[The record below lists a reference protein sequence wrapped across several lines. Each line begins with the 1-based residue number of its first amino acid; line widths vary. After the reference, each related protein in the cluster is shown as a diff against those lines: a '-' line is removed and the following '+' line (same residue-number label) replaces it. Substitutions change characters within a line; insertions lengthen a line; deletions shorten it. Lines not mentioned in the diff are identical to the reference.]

1 MLRWIIGTSL
11 QARFVVVALAAL
23 LLVFGFTQLEDMP
36 VDILPEFS
44 PPYVELQIE
53 ALGLSAQEVE
63 AMITTPLE
71 ADMLNGTPWAKKIRS
86 VSLPGLSSITLMFE
100 KGTDIMRARQVAQ
113 ERLVEVF
120 ALPQVSNQFTMI
132 NPVSSAGRVMDIGLF
147 SDKLSLIEMSV
158 LARWT
163 IAPRL
168 MGLPGVANVS
178 IWGERER
185 QLQVQVN
192 PERLGAEGLTLMQI
206 IKTAGNSLWASPLS
220 FLEAST
226 PGTGGWIETPN
237 QRLGVRHILPIQT
250 AEDLAKVPIEGAP
263 LKRLGDVAEV
273 VEDHQPLIGD
283 AIVKHSP
290 SLMLVVEKFPWANTK
305 DVTEQVETALID
317 LRPAVSGMEMDPTL
331 FRPATYIELAIDN
344 LSSALLIG
352 AVFIFAAFLA
362 FLFSWRTA
370 LINTVAVLTSIIA
383 AGTVLY
389 VRGVTINMIIIAGL
403 MIALGVIIDDAIV
416 DMENIVRRLR
426 RAREEDSSK
435 SATII
440 IYQAVIEMRSPLV
453 YATVI
458 MVFAVLPTLFLE
470 GFTGAFWQPIATS
483 YMLAL
488 LASFVVAL
496 TVTPTLSVLLLRN
509 TSLQAADPP
518 VMRLLRSI
526 YSGVFGWT
534 ARTPRAAFVAVC
546 VVIVAGVAF
555 IPFLRQESLLPDFK
569 ETDLLV
575 RMEGNSSASHPA
587 MSRIVNLASSELQ
600 AIPGVLNVSALMG
613 RAIMSDRRSN
623 INSSE
628 IWISINPSAD
638 YDATVAEVRRVVAG
652 YPSLSPQVL
661 TYLQAQVRE
670 RLFGTG
676 KSIVVRVYGEDMNVI
691 RSKAEE
697 VHKVL
702 AGIDGIVDRSVE
714 SPAQMPSLEIEVD
727 VEKAKLYNLKPGD
740 VRRSATS
747 LVSGIV
753 VGALFEEQ
761 KVFDVVVWGTP
772 NTRHSLSS
780 VQNLLIDTPSGAHV
794 RLQEVADVRIVPSV
808 TKIHRDAVARY
819 MDVTANVSGR
829 DLGAVGDEIEDR
841 LAEVHFP
848 LEYRA
853 ELMGEYAERDAAEQR
868 VITYAIAAAIA
879 IFLLLQ
885 VFFRSWRLATAVF
898 LTLPMALVGGVLTA
912 FLTNGGLLS
921 LGAFVGF
928 IAVLGIVVR
937 NVITLI
943 SRYHNME
950 REGENFGAKLVQ
962 SATREQSAPILM
974 TAVTTALAFLP
985 LLFFGNIAGLEIVLP
1000 MAIVVLGGLVTAT
1013 VYTLAGVPA
1022 LYLLFGAARE
1032 PELELPS
1039 TPVVTEEERREAM
1052 ART

>member
-1 MLRWIIGTSL
+1 MIRWMVRSSL

-23 LLVFGFTQLEDMP
+23 LLVFGFTQLKDMP

-100 KGTDIMRARQVAQ
+100 EGTDIMHARQVAQ
-113 ERLVEVF
+113 ERLIEIF

-132 NPVSSAGRVMDIGLF
+132 NPVSSAGRVMDIGLV

-163 IAPRL
+163 IVPRL

-206 IKTAGNSLWASPLS
+206 IKTAGNSLWSSPLS

-237 QRLGVRHILPIQT
+237 QRLGVRHILPIKT

-263 LKRLGDVAEV
+263 LKRLGDVVKV

-283 AIVKHSP
+283 AIVKQTP
-290 SLMLVVEKFPWANTK
+290 SLTLVVEKFPWSNTK

-331 FRPATYIELAIDN
+331 FRPATYIALAIDN

-352 AVFIFAAFLA
+352 AVFIVAAFLA
-362 FLFSWRTA
+362 FLLSWRTA
-370 LINTVAVLTSIIA
+370 LINTVAVLISIIA
-383 AGTVLY
+383 AGTVFY

-426 RAREEDSSK
+426 RAREEDSGK
-435 SATII
+435 SATSI

-458 MVFAVLPTLFLE
+458 MVLAVLPALFLE
-470 GFTGAFWQPIATS
+470 GLTGALWQPVATS

-509 TSLQAADPP
+509 TSLRAADPP
-518 VMRLLRSI
+518 VMTLLRSI
-526 YSGVFGWT
+526 YSGLFGWA
-534 ARTPRAAFVAVC
+534 ARRPRAAFVAIC
-546 VVIVAGVAF
+546 VVIVAGLAF
-555 IPFLRQESLLPDFK
+555 IPFLRQESLLQDFK

-587 MSRIVNLASSELQ
+587 MSRIIKRACSKLR
-600 AIPGVLNVSALMG
+600 AIPGVRNVSALMG
-613 RAIMSDRRSN
+613 RAIMSDKHTN
-623 INSSE
+623 INASE
-628 IWISINPSAD
+628 AWVSINPSAD
-638 YDATVAEVRRVVAG
+638 YDATVAEVRRVVAA

-670 RLFGTG
+670 KLFGTG
-676 KSIVVRVYGEDMNVI
+676 KSLVVRVYGEDLNVMY
-691 RSKAEE
+691 SKAEE
-697 VHKVL
+697 VQRVL
-702 AGIDGIVDRSVE
+702 AGIKGIVDATAE
-714 SPAQMPSLEIEVD
+714 YPPLMPSLEIEVD
-727 VEKAKLYNLKPGD
+727 VEKANLYNLKPGD
-740 VRRSATS
+740 VRRGATS

-753 VGALFEEQ
+753 VGSLFEEQ

-772 NTRHSLSS
+772 ETRHSISS
-780 VQNLLIDTPSGAHV
+780 VQNLLIDAPSGGHV

-819 MDVTANVSGR
+819 MDVTANVRGR
-829 DLGAVGDEIEDR
+829 DFAAVGDEIEDR
-841 LAEVHFP
+841 LEQVQFP

-868 VITYAIAAAIA
+868 LITYAITAAIG

-921 LGAFVGF
+921 FGAFVGF

-943 SRYHNME
+943 SRYYDIE

-974 TAVTTALAFLP
+974 TAVTTTLALLP
-985 LLFFGNIAGLEIVLP
+985 LLFFGKIAGLEIVQP

-1032 PELELPS
+1032 PELELPG
-1039 TPVVTEEERREAM
+1039 TLVVTEEERREAM